1 MAERLSE
8 MRRRISAF
16 AHLNVFICETEEAG
30 DGTVVAVKDV
40 IDVRG
45 TPTTAGSVV
54 LGESPAPADAL
65 VISRLRKAGC
75 IVIGKTNLHEWA
87 AGPTSANP
95 HYGPVRNPHDPSRVA
110 GGSSGGSAV
119 AVALGMCDWA
129 LGTDTG
135 GSIRIPASL
144 TGVVGFKPTFDL
156 VPTDGLVPL
165 AQSLDTIGP
174 LAASVGE
181 ALSALEAM
189 SGAHLI
195 GKGRPPDW
203 DRLRVGFPSG
213 WISDLDEA
221 TESVWCQLSE
231 GLPEIA
237 FPARDRF
244 ARAILPIMQGEAA
257 ANHRQ
262 WLEKHRDQYGTDVL
276 AFIEGGLSITLA
288 DYEAAKREAERLR
301 EECELAMLDWD
312 AIVLPTTACVAP
324 RLDDIDVR
332 EPLTRFT
339 RPFNLT
345 GNPAVSIPVPGTA
358 NLPVGIQLVG
368 HRGDDA
374 ALGRVALALERRLR
388 EMHLPR

>member
-1 MAERLSE
+1 MSERLLE
-8 MRRRISAF
+8 MRRRINAS
-16 AHLNVFICETEEAG
+16 AHLNVFICETQETG
-30 DGTVVAVKDV
+30 DGIVVAVKDV

-54 LGESPAPADAL
+54 LGKLPAPADAL
-65 VISRLRKAGC
+65 AIARLRRAGC

-87 AGPTSANP
+87 AGPTSANR
-95 HYGPVRNPHDPSRVA
+95 HYGAVRNPHDPSRVA

-129 LGTDTG
+129 VGTDTG

-156 VPTDGLVPL
+156 VPTEGLVPL

-174 LAASVGE
+174 LASSVGE

-189 SGAHLI
+189 SGAHLV
-195 GKGRPPDW
+195 GKGGPPEW
-203 DRLRVGFPSG
+203 DSLRVGVPSG
-213 WISDLDEA
+213 WVSDLDEP
-221 TESVWCQLSE
+221 TESVWCELSE
-231 GLPEIA
+231 GLPRIV

-257 ANHRQ
+257 SNHRQ
-262 WLEKHRDQYGTDVL
+262 WLETYRDQYGSDVL
-276 AFIEGGLSITLA
+276 AFIEGGLSVTLTE
-288 DYEAAKREAERLR
+288 YEAARHEAELLR

-312 AIVLPTTACVAP
+312 AIMLPTTARVAP
-324 RLDDIDVR
+324 RLEDNDVR

-345 GNPAVSIPVPGTA
+345 GHPAVSIPVPGTA

-368 HRGDDA
+368 NLGGDA
-374 ALGRVALALERRLR
+374 ALGRVALALERWLS
-388 EMHLPR
+388 ETHPPR